1 MRCPWCGND
10 PLYVA
15 YHDEEWGRPEFD
27 SRQLWEM
34 LMLEGFQAGLSWIT
48 ILRRRE
54 GFREAFEGFNPEV
67 ISKWGAPEV
76 ERLVQ
81 DSRIIRHRGKIEAT
95 ITAARLYLEIEAAEG
110 FSTYLWSFVQGQ
122 PYQRRAESMA
132 DIPPQNEVSLHMSK
146 ALKKRGFKFVGPSIC
161 YAFMQAS
168 GMVNDH
174 LNSCPQQVECAAIP
188 IPPLAIA

>member
-1 MRCPWCGND
+1 MRCPWCGSD
-10 PLYVA
+10 PLYLA

-27 SRQLWEM
+27 SRLLWEM

-54 GFREAFEGFNPEV
+54 GFRQAFEGFKPEV
-67 ISKWGAPEV
+67 IAKWGAPEV

-81 DSRIIRHRGKIEAT
+81 DRRIIRHRGKIEAT

-110 FSTYLWSFVQGQ
+110 FSAYLWSFVQGQ

-146 ALKKRGFKFVGPSIC
+146 TLKKRGFKFVGPSIC
-161 YAFMQAS
+161 YAFMQAA

-174 LNSCPQQVECAAIP
+174 LKSCPQQVECAAIP